1 MSKKNKKLKA
11 TTGTREIVH
20 IEHGDELH
28 HLTIMVSDRERCWIE
43 IANRRIYIDASGTR
57 KDDVYVCVEGGGI
70 DEVFLGG
77 DDD

>member
-28 HLTIMVSDRERCWIE
+28 HLTIIVSDRERCWIE
-43 IANRRIYIDASGTR
+43 IANRRIYIDASGSPT
-57 KDDVYVCVEGGGI
+57 DQVYVSVEGEI
-70 DEVFLGG
+70 DEVFLAGG
-77 DDD
+77 DE